1 MEYNYDVEDFM
12 LRVVFHNLYNHGPIA
27 PYCLA
32 YVECS
37 KDKTCIGCPD
47 MGYINFANKVHRTA

>member
-1 MEYNYDVEDFM
+1 M

-37 KDKTCIGCPD
+37 KDQTCIGCPD
-47 MGYINFANKVHRTA
+47 TGFIGFADKVRSDQEFCVLHIF